1 MNAKPFQDYVSGE
14 NVKMT
19 LDLLNVFV
27 LKEKLWMKTTCVKMK
42 TNVQPIIKANKFV
55 PMDDVSIEILGI
67 FVLVIQDI
75 SLPKI
80 KSPAWMQGKIIQ
92 TSFKKNTL
100 L

>member
-19 LDLLNVFV
+19 LDLSNVFV
-27 LKEKLWMKTTCVKMK
+27 PKEKLWMKTTCVKMK

-80 KSPAWMQGKIIQ
+80 KSPAWMQGK
-92 TSFKKNTL
+92 N
-100 L
+100 